1 MNAAEIALAGS
12 LLVNVL
18 LLWKLID
25 AQYRASL
32 LRSDVDYWR
41 DSALHWSKSFEVDKM
56 MWMSIQKLR
65 HPALLTSCGTS
76 EISKTWGELR
86 SPSRL

>member
-12 LLVNVL
+12 LLVNVML
-18 LLWKLID
+18 SWKLID

-41 DSALHWSKSFEVDKM
+41 DSALHWSKSFDD
-56 MWMSIQKLR
+56 LR
-65 HPALLTSCGTS
+65 RNSVKRDP
-76 EISKTWGELR
+76 KTGR
-86 SPSRL
+86 YIKDYTK

>member
-25 AQYRASL
+25 ASYRAAM
-32 LRSDVDYWR
+32 LRRDVDYWR
-41 DSALHWSKSFEVDKM
+41 DSALHWSKSFDDLRRN
-56 MWMSIQKLR
+56 SIKR
-65 HPALLTSCGTS
+65 NP
-76 EISKTWGELR
+76 KTGR
-86 SPSRL
+86 YMKDYTK

>member
-41 DSALHWSKSFEVDKM
+41 DSALHWSKSFDDLRRN
-56 MWMSIQKLR
+56 SIKR
-65 HPALLTSCGTS
+65 NP
-76 EISKTWGELR
+76 KTGR
-86 SPSRL
+86 YMKDFTK